1 MEVSALDNEHPNS
14 GPLVIDRDAKIS
26 LTVSNPPDPADMEID
41 LFQVFANM
49 GKSAFFYL
57 WLIILF
63 VAIGLFIP
71 AASYFMTKPPLTVS
85 SAVTLNYMV
94 QDARNQEQ
102 PKPVTDLTA
111 PDGKPLDLNQL
122 TSSYVLQ
129 NALSG
134 LELSVPISIENLRSN
149 ITIDRIPTERSNQQM
164 ELVSKMIA
172 DKNSELYQQL
182 QAFSFTYSNRF
193 IVSLRNG
200 FGQADSN
207 SKVYLKDSE
216 LPIVLNSV
224 ISAYNSYLVKTYADV
239 KLPDNPFELITAG
252 GIDNLQQM
260 NMLNTSLD
268 QLYAYCSGKPEE
280 VRAYRSFRTGL
291 SLNDLMNAIRLVQ
304 YSSTDYT
311 ESMIQSEALVE
322 NIEDTK
328 AYYRFTQQ
336 DSQQKIVSL
345 NETIQAL
352 NDTIAN
358 YRNEE
363 VILTVQGSEARNFGR
378 INTAAYN
385 DLFMDQVDN
394 LDTLENLQS
403 TNSLAQAKLAT
414 LEGKKGGAVTEEV
427 TAEIQSAIGHAQQI
441 YSEISVHMQDL
452 FESPSFTTFLEH
464 SDAFGKP
471 QSFLSA
477 NSKRLL
483 IGGGVGFALA
493 LMFWFIHAL
502 RQDIEANKRK
512 FAEREASRR

>member
-1 MEVSALDNEHPNS
+1 MEVSALDNEYPNS

-26 LTVSNPPDPADMEID
+26 LTVSNPPDPAEMEID

-57 WLIILF
+57 WLMILF
-63 VAIGLFIP
+63 IAIGVFIP
-71 AASYFMTKPPLTVS
+71 SALYLLNKPPLTVS

-94 QDARNQEQ
+94 PNGRYS
-102 PKPVTDLTA
+102 KPVEDLTA
-111 PDGKPLDLNQL
+111 PDGSPLDLNQI

-134 LELSVPISIENLRSN
+134 LELSVPISVDNLRSN
-149 ITIDRIPTERSNQQM
+149 ITIDRVPTEQSNQQM

-172 DKNSELYQQL
+172 DKNSELYKQL
-182 QAFSFTYSNRF
+182 QNFNFTYSNRF
-193 IVSLRNG
+193 IVSLHNG
-200 FGQADSN
+200 FGEEDSN
-207 SKVYLKDSE
+207 NKVYLKDSE
-216 LPIVLNSV
+216 LSLVLNSV
-224 ISAYNSYLVKTYADV
+224 VSTYNNYLVKTYTDV
-239 KLPDNPFELITAG
+239 KLPDNPFELITAS
-252 GIDNLQQM
+252 GIDNIQKM

-268 QLYAYCSGKPEE
+268 ELYDYCAEKPDNI
-280 VRAYRSFRTGL
+280 RAYRSYRTGQ

-311 ESMIQSEALVE
+311 ESMVQADALVN
-322 NIEDTK
+322 NIDDTK
-328 AYYRFTQQ
+328 AYYQFTQQ
-336 DSQQKIVSL
+336 DSQQKIAAL
-345 NETIQAL
+345 NETIDAL
-352 NDTIAN
+352 HTTMAN

-363 VILTVQGSEARNFGR
+363 VVLTVQGSETRNFGR

-385 DLFMDQVDN
+385 QLFMNQVN
-394 LDTLENLQS
+394 NYTALEDLQF
-403 TNSLAQAKLAT
+403 TNRLAQTKLAM
-414 LEGKKGGAVTEEV
+414 LEGKEGGAVTEEV
-427 TAEIQSAIGHAQQI
+427 TAEIQSAFGHAQQI
-441 YSEISVHMQDL
+441 YNEINSHMQDL

-471 QSFLSA
+471 QSFLKA

-512 FAEREASRR
+512 FAEMEAARR